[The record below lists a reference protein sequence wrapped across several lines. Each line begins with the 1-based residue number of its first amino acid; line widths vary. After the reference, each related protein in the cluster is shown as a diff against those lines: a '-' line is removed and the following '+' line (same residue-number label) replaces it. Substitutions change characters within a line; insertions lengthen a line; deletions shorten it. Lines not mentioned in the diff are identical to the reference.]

1 MENIFYEYEKSF
13 DKIIERLIALNNPLW
28 RGFIT
33 INSPIKENPDI
44 LFIGI
49 NPGDGLSKEQGRVA
63 FRTTQMYSDNFPF
76 DRDGLSVE
84 NLKCRADGSIELDLF
99 TDGNY
104 DDGIWYNCRCKNSYI
119 RNLLKIISKVAE
131 YNTGEHFSKGI
142 KPKWYDRLG
151 KRIMVLN
158 INPIVTKDVA
168 DLKTLM
174 KAINVDNWQ
183 EIIHPLRILVR
194 DSIKPKTIVFMGIE
208 AYNDFIRNN
217 ERESGTI
224 FGIPYI
230 TVNRG
235 YGWGSTAYL
244 ESIAKKIADNL

>member
-13 DKIIERLIALNNPLW
+13 DKIIEKLITLNNPLW

-33 INSPIKENPDI
+33 VNSPIVENPDI

-49 NPGDGLSKEQGRVA
+49 NPGDGLFKEQGKVA
-63 FRTTQMYSDNFPF
+63 FRTTQLYSELFPF
-76 DRDGLSVE
+76 DRDDYSVE
-84 NLKCRADGSIELDLF
+84 NLKFRDDGQIELDYF

-104 DDGIWYNCRCKNSYI
+104 TDGVWYNCRCKNQYVS
-119 RNLLKIISKVAE
+119 NMLKIISKVAE
-131 YNTGEHFSKGI
+131 YKTGEHFIKGV

-151 KRIMVLN
+151 KSVMVMN

-183 EIIHPLRILVR
+183 DIILPLRILVR
-194 DSIKPKTIVFMGIE
+194 DTIKPKTIVFMGVS
-208 AYNDFIRNN
+208 AYCDFIRDG
-217 ERESGTI
+217 ERKVDRI
-224 FGIPYI
+224 FGIPHI
-230 TVNRG
+230 TVNRS

-244 ESIAKKIADNL
+244 ESIAKNIVDNI